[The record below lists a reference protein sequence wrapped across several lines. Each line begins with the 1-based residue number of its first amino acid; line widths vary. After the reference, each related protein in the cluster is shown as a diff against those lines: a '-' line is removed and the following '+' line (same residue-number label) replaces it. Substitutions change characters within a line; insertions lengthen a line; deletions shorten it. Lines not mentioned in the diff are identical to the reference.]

1 MKKILIVS
9 HALEIG
15 GAERSLIGLLDA
27 IDKKEYQVIASYKF
41 ILCILVV
48 FLHNKK
54 VFIYYQRYH
63 HIQYLHVRWYRL

>member
-27 IDKKEYQVIASYKF
+27 IDKKEYQVD
-41 ILCILVV
+41 L
-48 FLHNKK
+48 FLLRMKENCFRLFLK